1 MTRKK
6 IIKQIERIRTKN
18 NKLWMG
24 YVELAFKYAPKEATA
39 LHKQVRK
46 YDAQIGRLGRKLEQ

>member
-1 MTRKK
+1 MKRRQ
-6 IIKQIERIRTKN
+6 IIKQIQLIRAKN

-24 YVELAFKYAPKEATA
+24 YVELAFNYAPKEATA

-46 YDAQIGRLGRKLEQ
+46 FDLQIRRLGRKLEQ

>member
-1 MTRKK
+1 MTRRQ
-6 IIKQIERIRTKN
+6 IIRQIELIRAKN

-24 YVELAFKYAPKEATA
+24 YVELAFKHAPKEATA

-46 YDAQIGRLGRKLEQ
+46 FDHQISQLGKKLEQ

>member
-1 MTRKK
+1 MTRKQ
-6 IIKQIERIRTKN
+6 IIKQIERIRAKN

-24 YVELAFKYAPKEATA
+24 YVELAFKHAPKEATA
-39 LHKQVRK
+39 LHRKVRK

>member
-1 MTRKK
+1 MTRRQ
-6 IIKQIERIRTKN
+6 IIRQIELIRAKN

-24 YVELAFKYAPKEATA
+24 YVELAFKHAPKEATA

-46 YDAQIGRLGRKLEQ
+46 FDRQIGQLGKKLEQ